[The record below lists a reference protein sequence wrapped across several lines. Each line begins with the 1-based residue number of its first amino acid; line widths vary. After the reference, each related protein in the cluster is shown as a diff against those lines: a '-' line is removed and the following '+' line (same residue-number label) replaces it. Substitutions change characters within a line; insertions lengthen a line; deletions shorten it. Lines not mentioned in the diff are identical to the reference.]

1 MIPPFPPGEHIV
13 WQGRPNARP
22 FITAAHLL
30 GILRGLIMLGL
41 FLYIIARLQM
51 GVGQYFDIQVIVFA
65 LFFLSVPIDILK
77 SAYLRKVSAYILT
90 NKRALIITSIPLTGE
105 RTQILPIAGDTQF
118 NLLRSGPLTSITFAT
133 PKRKAWDPRGQAPKI
148 GFERI
153 TEGDKVFALMGQI
166 QRGEI

>member
-1 MIPPFPPGEHIV
+1 MTPLPPDERIL

-22 FITAAHLL
+22 FITAAHLMR
-30 GILRGLIMLGL
+30 ILRGLIMLGL

-65 LFFLSVPIDILK
+65 LFFLAVPLDILK
-77 SAYLRKVSAYILT
+77 SAYLRRTSHYTLT
-90 NKRALIITSIPLTGE
+90 NRHAIITTNIPLTGE
-105 RTQILPIAGDTQF
+105 RTQVLPILPDTQF
-118 NLLRSGPLTSITFAT
+118 DVLRRGPFTTITFHT
-133 PKRKAWDPRGQAPKI
+133 PKRSRWDLRGQPPKI

-153 TEGDKVFALMGQI
+153 GDGDQVFALMGQI